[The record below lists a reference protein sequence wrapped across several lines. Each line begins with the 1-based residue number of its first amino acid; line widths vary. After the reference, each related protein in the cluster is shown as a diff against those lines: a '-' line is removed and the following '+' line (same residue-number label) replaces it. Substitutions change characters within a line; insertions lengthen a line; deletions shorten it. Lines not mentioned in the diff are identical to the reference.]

1 MGGLLVFVHVA
12 FPRPH
17 ATLDR
22 VMRGGRDL
30 FIPKMGLTIPLVSL
44 HFVFFFLVVADP
56 VKTRAIFAFIPRQA
70 LTAPWSF
77 VTYQFLHAG
86 PVGLF
91 LGALSLWI
99 LGSALEAEWGT
110 GEFTVFWLV
119 ATLGGSLSAWAVG
132 TPLTSDPFVVPVSML
147 FAYAFLFPEMQF
159 LMFFVVP
166 VKVKWIAWLTAG
178 FLAWGLVGDWSSRGL
193 GPALVRLA
201 GASAG
206 FLFFWARHHGRH
218 GARKGARQAVMAVR
232 EAGVARADEALEKR
246 NRALF
251 PDVEVLRTTRRSGVE
266 FDVGADLDVGARA
279 VEAKLK
285 GLVVPGV
292 NVCKPID
299 FKGDQDLICLR
310 CEGFAECSLR
320 YAGGAPKEIS
330 VRPVK

>member
-1 MGGLLVFVHVA
+1 
-12 FPRPH
+12 
-17 ATLDR
+17 
-22 VMRGGRDL
+22 MRDGRDL
-30 FIPKMGLTIPLVSL
+30 FAPKMGLTLPLVSL
-44 HFVFFFLVVADP
+44 HFIFFFLLVADP

-70 LTAPWSF
+70 LIAPWSF

-86 PVGLF
+86 PFSLF

-110 GEFTVFWLV
+110 GEFTAFWLV

-132 TPLTSDPFVVPVSML
+132 TPLASDPFVVPVSML

-166 VKVKWIAWLTAG
+166 VKVKWIAWLTAA
-178 FLAWGLVGDWSSRGL
+178 FLAWGLLGDWSSRGL

-218 GARKGARQAVMAVR
+218 RARKTARQAVLAVR
-232 EAGVARADEALEKR
+232 EVGAARADEALEKR

-251 PDVEVLRTTRRSGVE
+251 PEVEALRAARRVAADLGS
-266 FDVGADLDVGARA
+266 GADLDAGAKS
-279 VEAKLK
+279 VEMKLN

-292 NVCKPID
+292 NVCKPVD
-299 FKGDQDLICLR
+299 FKGDQDLVCLR

-320 YAGGAPKEIS
+320 YAGGAPQEIS
-330 VRPVK
+330 ARPVK